1 MRLVFGKLNTILM
14 VAAIVVTLS
23 GYLIMGTGENTIS
36 PILLVIAYAVLFP
49 ASIIVGANRCS
60 SDEKESNKNRSRN

>member
-1 MRLVFGKLNTILM
+1 
-14 VAAIVVTLS
+14 VVTLT

-49 ASIIVGANRCS
+49 ASIIVGVNRCS